1 MQLNRTTLIAASLLM
16 FVLLAS
22 TVVVAD
28 AQESQSRLANSNGN
42 GTLKVGR
49 EEFKVTAVVVKLM
62 DDHQAEITLVS
73 DITVF
78 LTGTWSASDNNA
90 QAINLEITGG
100 ASGGGVEATG
110 KLLLSE
116 NGKEVVTLDIKGANR
131 ISKRSI
137 VLSFQGTK

>member
-16 FVLLAS
+16 LVLLAS

-28 AQESQSRLANSNGN
+28 AQERHTRLTHSNGN

-49 EEFKVTAVVVKLM
+49 EEFKVTSVVVKLM

-78 LTGTWSASDNNA
+78 LTGTWSPSDNNA
-90 QAINLEITGG
+90 QAIDLEITGG

-116 NGKEVVTLDIKGANR
+116 NGNEVVTLEIKGANR